1 MNIKGFESPASVEF
15 LGGYQ
20 EMPVDYTCCFQV
32 DLEKGKYAWI
42 AESGAGRGLIKEFN
56 ID

>member
-1 MNIKGFESPASVEF
+1 MNIKGFESPALVEF